1 MTYRELFRTNPIVK
15 KLAAIQL
22 VAYFG
27 AWFSNVAIYTLL
39 VKLGASPLI
48 ISFVV
53 AMHFIPGIILSPF
66 SGPIVDKIEAKRLM
80 IFLMCIEL
88 SMTMCFLLINTL
100 DQVWMLLLFIFIRMS
115 AASMF
120 FTVEMTLMP
129 KLLSGDMLAKA
140 NEVHSIIWSFTF
152 TAGMALGG
160 VVVNILGIKTAF
172 IVDGL
177 FFITAIILVISTHFE
192 YEHIVI
198 KQKILASIKEGI
210 GYMKENKHLFHFI
223 LLHASVGMTAFDS
236 LVTLLADFHYKY
248 VIAVPLAI
256 GLTNATRSLA
266 LMIGPFFITQWVNR
280 QNIFYIFL
288 FQGIA
293 TMIWGLIQ
301 SDFYFGLI
309 GSFLTGFVTTTLWS
323 HTYADL
329 QERVDKQYLGRVL
342 AYNEMFFMLSMALT
356 TFFIGFMASFVTLNT
371 ITILLGIG
379 FICVAIYYKKVLN
392 LNI

>member
-1 MTYRELFRTNPIVK
+1 MTYKDLFQQNPIVR

-53 AMHFIPGIILSPF
+53 AMHFIPGILLSPV
-66 SGPIVDKIEAKRLM
+66 SGPIVDKVEAKRLM
-80 IFLMCIEL
+80 IFLMSIEL
-88 SMTMCFLLINTL
+88 TMTICFLLINTL
-100 DQVWMLLLFIFIRMS
+100 DQVWLLLIFIFIRMS
-115 AASMF
+115 AASVF

-140 NEVHSIIWSFTF
+140 NEIHSIIWSFTF

-160 VVVNILGIKTAF
+160 VVVNILGIKAAF
-172 IVDGL
+172 MIDSL
-177 FFITAIILVISTHFE
+177 FFITAIILVLSTHFD
-192 YEHIVI
+192 YEHVLV
-198 KQKILASIKEGI
+198 KEKILESMKEGFR
-210 GYMKENKHLFHFI
+210 YLKENKHLIHFI

-256 GLTNATRSLA
+256 GLTNAIRSLA
-266 LMIGPFFITQWVNR
+266 LMIGPFFITHWVDKK
-280 QNIFYIFL
+280 NIFYIFL
-288 FQGIA
+288 FQGVTI
-293 TMIWGLIQ
+293 MLWGLIQ
-301 SDFYFGLI
+301 NDFYFGLI
-309 GSFLTGFVTTTLWS
+309 GAFLTGLVSTTLWS

-329 QERVDKQYLGRVL
+329 QERVDKKYLGRVL

-356 TFFIGFMASFVTLNT
+356 TFFIGFMASYVTLNT
-371 ITILLGIG
+371 ITILLGLG

>member
-1 MTYRELFRTNPIVK
+1 MTYRELFRTNPTVK

-39 VKLGASPLI
+39 VKLGASPFI
-48 ISFVV
+48 ISCVV

-88 SMTMCFLLINTL
+88 LMTMCFLLINTL

-140 NEVHSIIWSFTF
+140 NEIHSIIWSFTF

-160 VVVNILGIKTAF
+160 IVVNILGIKAAF
-172 IVDGL
+172 VLDGL
-177 FFITAIILVISTHFE
+177 FFITAILLVISTHFE
-192 YEHIVI
+192 YEHIVV

-210 GYMKENKHLFHFI
+210 QYIKENKHLFHFI

-266 LMIGPFFITQWVNR
+266 LMIGPFFITHWVNR

-356 TFFIGFMASFVTLNT
+356 TFFIGFMASYVTLNT
-371 ITILLGIG
+371 ITILLGMG
-379 FICVAIYYKKVLN
+379 FICVAIYYKKVLS
-392 LNI
+392 LDI

>member
-210 GYMKENKHLFHFI
+210 GYMRE
-223 LLHASVGMTAFDS
+223 
-236 LVTLLADFHYKY
+236 
-248 VIAVPLAI
+248 
-256 GLTNATRSLA
+256 
-266 LMIGPFFITQWVNR
+266 
-280 QNIFYIFL
+280 
-288 FQGIA
+288 
-293 TMIWGLIQ
+293 
-301 SDFYFGLI
+301 
-309 GSFLTGFVTTTLWS
+309 
-323 HTYADL
+323 
-329 QERVDKQYLGRVL
+329 
-342 AYNEMFFMLSMALT
+342 
-356 TFFIGFMASFVTLNT
+356 
-371 ITILLGIG
+371 
-379 FICVAIYYKKVLN
+379 
-392 LNI
+392 